1 MSLILDR
8 SEVLD
13 IYEYASEKEWV
24 LPTFNTENL
33 TTTEAILSAV
43 AEHGETIGI
52 KNLPIII
59 GITNTYKDRPQAVY
73 YSNTKRWDIGLKLF
87 LNDLKV
93 LTEKGSPFEHLRVM
107 IHLDHIIW
115 DEDRDLLKWDMS
127 QFSSI
132 MYDAST
138 LPFVENIK
146 NTADFVERQKQN
158 IVIEGACDEIQ
169 KSGGVYDQSGLTTP
183 GMAEKYQRETGVDII
198 VPNLGTEH
206 RSEKSTLKYHN
217 ELAREISGKI
227 GKVLCLHG
235 SSSVSKEHLANL
247 YEDGI
252 CKVNL
257 WTALER
263 ESSGILF
270 EEMVKKAA
278 CVIGPEKTKKLIADQ
293 ILGEKT
299 DQQGPQSI
307 NYFTTLYR
315 QEIVFEEMKEIIS
328 HYLKLWYT

>member
-1 MSLILDR
+1 MPLILDR
-8 SEVLD
+8 ADVLD
-13 IYEYASEKEWV
+13 VYDYAREKKWV
-24 LPTFNTENL
+24 LPTFNSENI

-43 AEHGETIGI
+43 FEYGESIGI
-52 KNLPIII
+52 NNLPIII

-73 YSNTKRWDIGLKLF
+73 YTHTKRWEIGLKLF
-87 LNDLKV
+87 LQDLKV
-93 LTEKGSPFEHLRVM
+93 LTDKGSPFENLRVM
-107 IHLDHIIW
+107 VHLDHIIW
-115 DEDRDLLKWDMS
+115 DEDRDLLEWDMS

-138 LPFVENIK
+138 LPFEENIK
-146 NTADFVERQKQN
+146 KTAAFVEQFGQE

-169 KSGGVYDQSGLTTP
+169 KSGEMNDPLGLTTP
-183 GMAEKYQRETGVDII
+183 EMAVRYQNETGIDIL

-206 RSEKSTLKYHN
+206 RSKKSSLKYHG
-217 ELAREISGKI
+217 ELAKQLSNQI

-263 ESSGILF
+263 ESTKALF
-270 EEMVKKAA
+270 EAMVKNSVK
-278 CVIGPEKTKKLIADQ
+278 VVGPEMTKTLIADK
-293 ILGEKT
+293 ILAEAVDYQAT
-299 DQQGPQSI
+299 QSI
-307 NYFTTLYR
+307 KYFTTLYR
-315 QEIVFEEMKEIIS
+315 QEIIFRKMKEIIT
-328 HYLKLWYT
+328 HYLRLWYR

>member
-1 MSLILDR
+1 MPLILDR
-8 SEVLD
+8 AEVLE
-13 IYEYASEKEWV
+13 IYEYAGEKEWV
-24 LPTFNTENL
+24 LPTFNSENL

-43 AEHGETIGI
+43 SDYGESIGI
-52 KNLPIII
+52 NNLPIIV

-73 YSNTKRWDIGLKLF
+73 YTHTKRWEIGLKLF

-93 LTEKGSPFEHLRVM
+93 LTGPGSPFEHLRVM
-107 IHLDHIIW
+107 VHLDHIIW
-115 DEDRDLLKWDMS
+115 DKDSDLLEWDMS

-138 LPFVENIK
+138 LPFDENIK
-146 NTADFVERQKQN
+146 KTAAFVGQNGEN

-169 KSGGVYDQSGLTTP
+169 KSGGSNEKDGLTTP
-183 GMAEKYQRETGVDII
+183 EMAEKYQRETGVDII

-206 RSEKSTLKYHN
+206 RSKKSSLKYHGA
-217 ELAREISGKI
+217 LAREISKRT

-235 SSSVSKEHLANL
+235 SSSVSKEHMANL

-263 ESSGILF
+263 DSTGSLF
-270 EEMVKKAA
+270 EEMIKNSAR
-278 CVIGPEKTKKLIADQ
+278 VIGSDRTKKLIAEKTLGNNVDQ
-293 ILGEKT
+293 I
-299 DQQGPQSI
+299 GPQSI
-307 NYFTTLYR
+307 NCFTTLYR
-315 QEIVFEEMKEIIS
+315 QEIIHNKMTEIVS
-328 HYLKLWYT
+328 QYLRFWYT

>member
-8 SEVLD
+8 AEVLD
-13 IYEYASEKEWV
+13 IYNYAREKKWV
-24 LPTFNTENL
+24 LPTFNSENL

-43 AEHGETIGI
+43 SDYGESKGI
-52 KNLPIII
+52 ENLPIII

-87 LNDLKV
+87 LSDLKV
-93 LTEKGSPFEHLRVM
+93 LTDKGSPFEHLRVL

-115 DEDRDLLKWDMS
+115 DEDSDLLEWDMG

-138 LPFVENIK
+138 LPFEENIK
-146 NTADFVERQKQN
+146 KTAAFVEQQAQN

-169 KSGGVYDQSGLTTP
+169 KSGGMKDHDGLTTP
-183 GMAEKYQRETGVDII
+183 EMAEIYQRETGVDII

-206 RSEKSTLKYHN
+206 RAEKSALKYHDK
-217 ELAREISGKI
+217 LARNISKRL

-235 SSSVSKEHLANL
+235 TSSVSKDHLANL

-263 ESSGILF
+263 DSSGILF
-270 EEMVKKAA
+270 KEMVKNSSR
-278 CVIGPEKTKKLIADQ
+278 VIGPEKTEKLIADQ
-293 ILGEKT
+293 LLGKNV
-299 DQQGPQSI
+299 DQQGAQSI
-307 NYFTTLYR
+307 AYFTTLYR
-315 QEIVFEEMKEIIS
+315 QEIIFEKMKEIIS
-328 HYLKLWYT
+328 DYLTLWYT